1 MEKRIK
7 RRYDRS
13 FKERA
18 VQMSYERDNITAL
31 SVELGISVEC
41 LYKWRKE
48 YRLHGQSSFPGHGVE
63 RLSEEGK
70 RVKELERELR
80 RSQME
85 LEILKKAIAIFS
97 QADR

>member
-1 MEKRIK
+1 MEKKTRQI
-7 RRYDRS
+7 YDRS

-18 VQMSYERDNITAL
+18 VKMSYDRSNIRAF
-31 SVELGISVEC
+31 SDELGISVEL
-41 LYKWRKE
+41 LYRWRKE
-48 YRLHGQSSFPGHGVE
+48 YGSYGSSSFQGQGVE
-63 RLSEEGK
+63 RLSDEGK
-70 RVKELERELR
+70 RVKELEKALR